1 MMNKL
6 ISILMV
12 GGALCANAGEVLK
25 ITPQGTKYKHV
36 KIAHYG
42 EVYYHWVLNDEVCL
56 IREIGKQE
64 KLCGNVVSYDKVETV
79 LRFEKNKV
87 IFGEGEKIKIMFTKR
102 TLAAA
107 PDKRAEEIKVVIKDE
122 RRGPQMNASVGF
134 GTGFTYLYFAA
145 NFRYLVSP
153 KISLGMM
160 PVYIND
166 SGVAISVR
174 AFGGFLTGEY
184 YFKENFSGFNLAS
197 GLGLYAISATAG
209 ALNESTVP
217 FAFFTTAGWRGKVNQ
232 SGVTVG
238 GGLGVQIVSDSQR
251 TVIVDFK
258 GVLPLLQLEVGY
270 SF

>member
-1 MMNKL
+1 MKKL
-6 ISILMV
+6 ISILV
-12 GGALCANAGEVLK
+12 FGTVFIANAGEILK
-25 ITPQGTKYKHV
+25 ITPQGTKYKNV
-36 KIAHYG
+36 RIAHYG

-79 LRFEKNKV
+79 LRFEKSKV
-87 IFGEGEKIKIMFTKR
+87 IFSEGEKIKIMFTKR
-102 TLAAA
+102 TLAAT
-107 PDKRAEEIKVVIKDE
+107 PEKKAEEIKVIIRDE
-122 RRGPQMNASVGF
+122 KRGPQMNASVGF

-145 NFRYLVSP
+145 NFRYALSK

-166 SGVAISVR
+166 SGVNTSVK

-184 YFKENFSGFNLAS
+184 YFKESFSGFNLS
-197 GLGLYAISATAG
+197 TGLGLYGISATAG
-209 ALNESTVP
+209 ALSESTVP

-238 GGLGVQIVSDSQR
+238 GGLGLQIVSDSQK